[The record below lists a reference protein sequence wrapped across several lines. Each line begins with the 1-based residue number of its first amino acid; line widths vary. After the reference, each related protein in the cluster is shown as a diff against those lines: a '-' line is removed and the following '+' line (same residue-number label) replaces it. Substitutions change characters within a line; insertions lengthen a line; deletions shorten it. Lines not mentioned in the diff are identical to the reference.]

1 MEIFELENI
10 YNGITYI
17 QSTVLG
23 AVMLSLTLK
32 ARKDR
37 KRSIMLWFCV
47 VVFAFL
53 TGILSRFTV
62 SQAGGIIME
71 AASGIEEMW
80 KVQMCYSLVSVMNV
94 LEGSVAAVI
103 LGISAV
109 WICEGRKN
117 IKIFVSILF
126 MVLFSSVFYLFK
138 QIMYGLFPRGSTNF
152 HCHGFHPIME
162 CGF

>member
-1 MEIFELENI
+1 MPWETAAER
-10 YNGITYI
+10 
-17 QSTVLG
+17 
-23 AVMLSLTLK
+23 LSDCVFRQGLQQ
-32 ARKDR
+32 
-37 KRSIMLWFCV
+37 IM
-47 VVFAFL
+47 
-53 TGILSRFTV
+53 
-62 SQAGGIIME
+62 GGIQGKGFQGVLPACGGKDEPSPACPADITQ
-71 AASGIEEMW
+71 
-80 KVQMCYSLVSVMNV
+80 QMCYSLVSVMNV

-103 LGISAV
+103 LGVSAV

>member
-1 MEIFELENI
+1 M
-10 YNGITYI
+10 
-17 QSTVLG
+17 
-23 AVMLSLTLK
+23 
-32 ARKDR
+32 
-37 KRSIMLWFCV
+37 
-47 VVFAFL
+47 
-53 TGILSRFTV
+53 
-62 SQAGGIIME
+62 GGIQGKGFQGVLPACGGKDEPSPACPADITQ
-71 AASGIEEMW
+71 
-80 KVQMCYSLVSVMNV
+80 QMCYSLVSVMNV

-103 LGISAV
+103 LGVSAV

-126 MVLFSSVFYLFK
+126 MVLFSTVFYLFK